1 MRAIRMIF
9 AALVVLLAGIFSI
22 SAAGQSLVSGDI
34 TGIITDPTGA
44 VVPNATI
51 TLRNKATGHTPTA
64 TTNAA
69 GIYRFSLLPPGQ
81 YIVSASA
88 SGFQNA
94 ERGVTVVVGQAV
106 AANLQL
112 AVGSSSQTVEVSAES
127 GVVQTQNGNITTTFA
142 QEQVALVPNP
152 GNDLSYIVQTAP
164 GAVMNTQAG
173 YGNSSTFGLPAT
185 SNLFTINGMNEN
197 DPFLNLNNSGATNLL
212 LGQNDVQEV
221 TVVNNGYSA
230 QYGGLAGAN
239 VNYVSKSGTNNFHGN
254 VNYFWNGRAMNAN
267 SWLDKQAQISSFSP
281 NRPPFDNANQ
291 WAASVGGPVI
301 KNKTFFFVDFEGLRV
316 VLPTSTQVQIPS
328 PQFQAAT
335 LASISGNPLTAAQLP
350 FYQQM
355 FSLYNQAPGAAGALN
370 TLSNGGCDTGLTLAG
385 GAPCALQFRSTANNS
400 THEWLLTGRVD
411 QNIGDKDR

>member
-51 TLRNKATGHTPTA
+51 TLRNKATGQTPTA

-185 SNLFTINGMNEN
+185 SNLFTMDGANEN
-197 DPFLNLNNSGATNLL
+197 DPFLSLNNSGASNLL
-212 LGQNDVQEV
+212 LGVNDIQEA
-221 TVVNNGYSA
+221 TVVNNGYSP
-230 QYGGLAGAN
+230 QYGGLVGAN
-239 VNYVSKSGTNNFHGN
+239 VNYVTKQGTNQFHGN
-254 VNYFWNGRAMNAN
+254 ANYYWNGRTMNAN
-267 SWLDKQAQISSFSP
+267 NWFNNFNGVP
-281 NRPPFDNANQ
+281 RPFDNYNQ
-291 WAASVGGPVI
+291 WSAAIGGPIVR
-301 KNKTFFFVDFEGLRV
+301 NKTFFFVNYEGLREV
-316 VLPTSTQVQIPS
+316 FPTNVPVNVPS
-328 PQFQAAT
+328 PEFQAAT
-335 LASISGNPLTAAQLP
+335 LANISATQPAQLP

-355 FSLYNQAPGAAGALN
+355 FSIYNNAPGVSGA
-370 TLSNGGCDTGLTLAG
+370 
-385 GAPCALQFRSTANNS
+385 
-400 THEWLLTGRVD
+400 
-411 QNIGDKDR
+411 